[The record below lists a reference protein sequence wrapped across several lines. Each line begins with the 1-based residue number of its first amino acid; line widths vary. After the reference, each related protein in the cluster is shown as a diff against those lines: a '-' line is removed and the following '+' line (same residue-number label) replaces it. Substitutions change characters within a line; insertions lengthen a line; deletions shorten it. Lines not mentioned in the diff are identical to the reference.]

1 MTKADPIFDPLNEP
15 QREAVL
21 HSKGPLL
28 ILAGAGSGK
37 TRALTHR
44 IARLIRDG
52 VPPWQILA
60 VTFTNKAAN
69 EMKERIEHLLNII
82 DPGTRIPEFTQ
93 RNSKLPMMGTF
104 HSICARILR
113 RDYEH
118 LGRDRTFV
126 IYDASDQERLMK
138 QVLKEIGIE
147 QSELK
152 PKAVL
157 GYVSRFKNE
166 AVTPKQASTQATT
179 E

>member
-1 MTKADPIFDPLNEP
+1 MPTKHADPIFSLLNEP
-15 QREAVL
+15 QQEAVN
-21 HSKGPLL
+21 HTKGPLL

-44 IARLIRDG
+44 IACLMHDG

-60 VTFTNKAAN
+60 VTFTNKAAG
-69 EMKERIEHLLNII
+69 EMKGRIRKLLHI
-82 DPGTRIPEFTQ
+82 TQ
-93 RNSKLPMMGTF
+93 GEEVPDFGSKDGKLPVMGTF

-113 RDYEH
+113 RDYEK
-118 LGRDRTFV
+118 LGRDRSYV

-138 QVLKEIGIE
+138 QVLKEAGIE

-157 GYVSRFKNE
+157 G
-166 AVTPKQASTQATT
+166 
-179 E
+179 